1 MIDRLEQAA
10 RMTGV
15 EREDRALLRSN
26 PSARSMPGQGQA
38 FGSDAGRLSPL
49 HCSGP
54 NAINL
59 PWLGTEPFPS
69 AIRRGVTYVKIF
81 GADPAR
87 AKSSPNQLQPKQEH
101 GVHE

>member
-1 MIDRLEQAA
+1 MIDRPKQAA

-49 HCSGP
+49 HLFWPQCDKP
-54 NAINL
+54 TAAWNR
-59 PWLGTEPFPS
+59 TFPFCHPTRCD
-69 AIRRGVTYVKIF
+69 ICQDLRGGIQV
-81 GADPAR
+81 
-87 AKSSPNQLQPKQEH
+87 
-101 GVHE
+101 